1 MTDSRGA
8 APDDGAMV
16 WMVVALVVVLL
27 GLGYW
32 WSSRRGRGVDRQA
45 LDDLRV
51 KDARTTTDPNTP
63 GSFM

>member
-1 MTDSRGA
+1 
-8 APDDGAMV
+8 MV
-16 WMVVALVVVLL
+16 WTVVALVVVLL

-45 LDDLRV
+45 LYERRV
-51 KDARTTTDPNTP
+51 TDERRVSDPNTP

>member
-1 MTDSRGA
+1 
-8 APDDGAMV
+8 MV

-32 WSSRRGRGVDRQA
+32 WSARRGRGVDRQA
-45 LDDLRV
+45 LYELRV
-51 KDARTTTDPNTP
+51 RDARKTTDPNTP